1 MGTIM
6 ILERAELNAK
16 PGTIEAFVS
25 VLRSKGV
32 PLLEKIPGCLGAR
45 VGGGVENP
53 DKLLLLVDW
62 ESLEA
67 HDAFKKMPE
76 YAELGKML
84 GPYAAGGGAEHF
96 KMK

>member
-1 MGTIM
+1 M

-16 PGTIEAFVS
+16 EGMITEFVAAMG
-25 VLRSKGV
+25 SKGAD
-32 PLLEKIPGCLGAR
+32 LLRKIPGCHGVR

-53 DKLLLLVDW
+53 NKLILLVDW

-76 YAELGKML
+76 YIELAKIL

-96 KMK
+96 TMV